1 MKKSLGVKAGKSL
14 PTLNLRLRQQAEKWI
29 FWKDAMEDISLTPK
43 CQMCVVLLWI
53 CWFLKES
60 GFSPLR

>member
-29 FWKDAMEDISLTPK
+29 FWKDAMEDISLVSD
-43 CQMCVVLLWI
+43 MCGAFMDLLV
-53 CWFLKES
+53 FKRV
-60 GFSPLR
+60 GV